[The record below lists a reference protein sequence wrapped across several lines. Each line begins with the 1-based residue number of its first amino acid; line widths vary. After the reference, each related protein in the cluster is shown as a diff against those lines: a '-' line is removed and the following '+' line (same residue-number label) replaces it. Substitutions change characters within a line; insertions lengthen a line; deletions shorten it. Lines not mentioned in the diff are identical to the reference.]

1 MEPIL
6 LPLDSRVALSVPVE
20 PIRVP
25 VHLHALPVTLDTI
38 QAQVQVPAPLVP
50 IDLGMRL
57 HTPAL
62 LPVTAV
68 VTAVPPPV
76 QQERMQSRVQVL
88 VNPAPQ
94 APTRAVQPLPG
105 QRGV

>member
-6 LPLDSRVALSVPVE
+6 LPQDSSVALSVRVE
-20 PIRVP
+20 PIRGP
-25 VHLHALPVTLDTI
+25 GRLHALPVPLDTM
-38 QAQVQVPAPLVP
+38 QPQVQLLAHLVP

-57 HTPAL
+57 HTPVL

-68 VTAVPPPV
+68 VTAVRPPV
-76 QQERMQSRVQVL
+76 QLERMRSRVLVL
-88 VNPAPQ
+88 VNPALQ
-94 APTRAVQPLPG
+94 ARTRAVQPLPG